1 MNILRRL
8 PTSRLLAVCAAAVLI
23 VAGGTAVAV
32 AVTSSA
38 PKPPPKPL
46 PRAIHD
52 ALAAPAVKGVTANI
66 SFTNKLID
74 DSSVEGGNALLKGAT
89 GRLWATK
96 NQLRLELQSGSGGGD
111 SQLVVNA
118 RTWWAYDASSNTV
131 YRGTLPAHKADK
143 ARKAGRE
150 TADHGVPSVADI
162 TKKLNEAAKN
172 AVLSARS
179 RAPWPASRPT
189 RFAWAPSMTAACSAP
204 SRSVGRGERC
214 APPRRRLCAG
224 LELPGARAVGHPRQV
239 RQRAGQRLRDHPAV
253 QRQGRTGEPALARSD
268 RQGEGAGQGRQAPL
282 PGRRE
287 GARAR
292 RRDAAVPFKLSAP
305 AKLAGLPR
313 QDVRLLDWNGHP
325 AALVTYGQN
334 LGGIAVIERQPDP
347 KNAKQSQAPK
357 GRRDGEGQTRLPTL
371 RRSTAPPARSWRRQ
385 LGTVVQFD
393 RRGVSLRRDRLGP
406 AAGGRGSRSR
416 ALTRREPSI

>member
-38 PKPPPKPL
+38 PKPPAKPL

-52 ALAAPAVKGVTANI
+52 ALGAPAVKGVTANI

-74 DSSVEGGNALLKGAT
+74 GSSVQGGNALLKGAT

-111 SQLVVNA
+111 SQLVVND

-143 ARKAGRE
+143 ARKAGRAK
-150 TADHGVPSVADI
+150 ADHGVPSVADI
-162 TKKLNEAAKN
+162 TRKLNEAAKN
-172 AVLSARS
+172 AVLSGAIPSTVAGRS
-179 RAPWPASRPT
+179 AYTLRVGPKHDGGLLGAVEVGWDAVNGVPLRAAVYAQGSNSPVLELSATDVRFGSVPASD
-189 RFAWAPSMTAACSAP
+189 FAITPPSNAKVVRVSQPSHAQTAKAKAQAKGAKR
-204 SRSVGRGERC
+204 RSQAAEKLRGP
-214 APPRRRLCAG
+214 A
-224 LELPGARAVGHPRQV
+224 AV
-239 RQRAGQRLRDHPAV
+239 
-253 QRQGRTGEPALARSD
+253 
-268 RQGEGAGQGRQAPL
+268 
-282 PGRRE
+282 
-287 GARAR
+287 
-292 RRDAAVPFKLSAP
+292 DAAVPFKLSAP

-334 LGGIAVIERQPDP
+334 LGGIAVIERRPDP
-347 KNAKQSQAPK
+347 KNAKRSQAPK
-357 GRRDGEGQTRLPTL
+357 GKSDGEGQTRLPTL
-371 RRSTAPPARSWRRQ
+371 SINGATGTELATA

-393 RRGVSLRRDRLGP
+393 RRGVSYVVIGSVP
-406 AAGGRGSRSR
+406 PQAAEAAARG
-416 ALTRREPSI
+416 L